1 MRWRRPVAGALALM
15 LVGAL
20 PLLAQNWPDPRLE
33 GRLLRQASSQEASG
47 DLAGAEATLR
57 DLLDRQPAS
66 SSAIFA
72 LERVLRARGS
82 LPGLL
87 PLVDAHLEADVG
99 SGPVRFLKVR
109 ILAEV
114 DSVAGL
120 DDAIDQWIRA
130 EPASPDPYREG
141 ARIYHEKLGADQAV
155 ALVRRGLEAHPD
167 SPVLLIELGDL
178 HVAGERYEE
187 AARAWGRALGQD
199 RAQTQAVFRRID
211 ELEDGGPVTALVVQD
226 LGSEP
231 TTVPRL
237 EVGAELALRAG
248 MDEEAQR
255 LAGAA
260 TDRLEE
266 REAKGFLNG
275 FARKAEDLGR
285 TASALWAY
293 QSLRARVDDPVEGR
307 STDERLAEAALQSGD
322 SLVAFEAL
330 RRIRT
335 SFAPGSRERAEA
347 WARELSVQGA
357 THPSPEVLDGLQ
369 EFRGEYPDAPQL
381 ADLSAEVAARLLS
394 QGERET
400 AMEVLDGI
408 EGPGASLERAYLLL
422 ENGALGEGIQSL
434 RESVPQLAPA
444 HATEVIQLTLM
455 LSRLSPPA
463 AVVAAQ
469 AAVLDHRGDP
479 DASIR
484 LISDAVE
491 EVALDDRP
499 ALLAF
504 GARAAD
510 RAQQHQAAEDLRRR
524 ILRDHSESPEMPD
537 AALRL
542 ARTLATSPEGS
553 PEAVQILEALIL
565 AHPSSPVVPDARREL
580 RRIQGVGS

>member
-1 MRWRRPVAGALALM
+1 MMRLTPLLGVAALALFC
-15 LVGAL
+15 GA
-20 PLLAQNWPDPRLE
+20 PVLAQNRPDPRLE
-33 GRLLRQASSQEASG
+33 GRLLRQASSQEAGG

-57 DLLDRQPAS
+57 DLLERQPSS
-66 SSAIFA
+66 SSAVFA

-82 LPGLL
+82 LQGLL
-87 PLVDAHLEADVG
+87 PLVDVHLAADPG

-109 ILAEV
+109 VLAEV
-114 DSVAGL
+114 DSIAGL
-120 DDAIDQWIRA
+120 GDAVDQWIRA

-141 ARIYHEKLGADQAV
+141 ARIYREKVGLEEAI
-155 ALVRRGLEAHPD
+155 ALVDRGLDDHSD

-178 HVAGERYEE
+178 LVAAERLEE
-187 AARAWGRALGQD
+187 AAVAWARALGQD

-211 ELEDGGPVTALVVQD
+211 ELDDGVRVTGLIVQD

-231 TTVPRL
+231 TSVARL
-237 EVGAELALRAG
+237 EVGSELALRAG
-248 MDEEAQR
+248 MDGEAQR
-255 LAGAA
+255 LAQAA
-260 TDRLEE
+260 TERLQD

-293 QSLRARVDDPVEGR
+293 ESLRARVDDPVEGR

-322 SLVAFEAL
+322 SVAAFDAL
-330 RRIRT
+330 QRIRM
-335 SFAPGSRERAEA
+335 SHAPATEERAAA
-347 WARELSVQGA
+347 WARELSVQVS
-357 THPSPEVLDGLQ
+357 THEPGQVLAALQ
-369 EFRGEYPDAPQL
+369 AFREEYPDAPEL
-381 ADLSAEVAARLLS
+381 ADLSAGVAARLLS

-400 AMEVLDGI
+400 AMEVLEGI

-434 RESVPQLAPA
+434 RESVPQLEPA
-444 HATEVIQLTLM
+444 HATEVIQLSLM

-463 AVVAAQ
+463 AMVAAQ

-479 DASIR
+479 DASID
-484 LISDAVE
+484 LIGEAVE
-491 EVALDDRP
+491 RISLEDRP

-510 RAQQHQAAEDLRRR
+510 RARRPADAEALRRR
-524 ILRDHSESPEMPD
+524 ILTDHGEAPEMPD

-542 ARTLATSPEGS
+542 ARTLALSPES
-553 PEAVQILEALIL
+553 ANEAVQILEALIL

-580 RRIQGVGS
+580 RRIQGAGS